1 MSRDGSAVG
10 RNEFLYREAEQRL
23 WEWAGVTPTERRLDL
38 SRTGATVRVQ
48 EVGVGPPIVFV
59 HGASN
64 GGASWATL
72 VNRLDG
78 FRCILLDRPG
88 CCLSPPLDTRFDD
101 VARLATFAD
110 ALVVDVLDALELENA
125 HLVGTSF
132 GGYIALRSAAAHPD
146 RFRRLMLFGW
156 SVGAPI
162 AVTPFVMRVGSIPLL
177 GRLTGA
183 MPPTRRMVKG
193 MLRQIG
199 LRGAVDSGRFTE
211 EMIDWFLAMLRY
223 TDTMANEL
231 RAGPRIVTPLKGM
244 NDSILLPASLLGR
257 ITVPTFFLWGGDD
270 PMGGADTARSFSGLV
285 PGSQLEVM
293 PSAGHAP
300 WIDDPEHAAAVT
312 SAFLSAG

>member
-1 MSRDGSAVG
+1 MRDGSALAIDEV
-10 RNEFLYREAEQRL
+10 RYREAEQRL
-23 WEWAGVTPTERRLDL
+23 WQWAGMAPTERRLEL
-38 SRTGATVRVQ
+38 ARSGATVRVQ
-48 EVGVGPPIVFV
+48 EAGEGPPVVFV

-88 CCLSPPLDTRFDD
+88 CCLSPPLGTRFDD
-101 VARLATFAD
+101 VERLASFAD
-110 ALVVDVLDALELENA
+110 ALVVDVLDALGLDNA

-146 RFRRLMLFGW
+146 RIRRLLLFGW

-162 AVTPFVMRVGSIPLL
+162 AVTPLVMRMGSIPLL

-183 MPPTRRMVKG
+183 VPPTRRMVKG

-211 EMIDWFLAMLRY
+211 EMVDWFLAMLRY

-231 RAGPRIVTPLKGM
+231 RAGPRIITPLRGM
-244 NDSILLPASLLGR
+244 NDSILLPASLLGS

-270 PMGGADTARSFSGLV
+270 PMGGADTAHAFSALV
-285 PGSQLEVM
+285 PGAQLEVM
-293 PSAGHAP
+293 PGAGHAP
-300 WIDDPEHAAAVT
+300 WIDDPDHAAAVT
-312 SAFLSAG
+312 SAFLRS